1 MNYQIDDL
9 KEAVDRLRDSLDKD
23 DPEDVDMVVRLIKN
37 IATQI
42 KNDYWALHVNE
53 DDIVIRPVD
62 KGDKSYKII
71 NTIEFL
77 YKPMYFQNI
86 YEGNEIEYYSKDRT
100 EELIESASIEAHN
113 EFWQSHEIIYG
124 NVYGSLPIEL
134 ATKEGI
140 AKLLKCGWKKT
151 NVDIVEFAKSI
162 DVETARKIA
171 ENKYRHYILLKEV
184 ETNCILLLRYN
195 F

>member
-9 KEAVDRLRDSLDKD
+9 KEAVDRLRDSLEKD

-53 DDIVIRPVD
+53 DDIVIQPVD

-100 EELIESASIEAHN
+100 EELIESATIEAHN
-113 EFWQSHEIIYG
+113 AFWQSHEIIYG

-134 ATKEGI
+134 ATKEGV

-151 NVDIVEFAKSI
+151 NVDIVEFAKTI
-162 DVETARKIA
+162 DVDTARKIA
-171 ENKYRHYILLKEV
+171 EKKYRHYILLKEV

>member
-134 ATKEGI
+134 ATKEGV

>member
-1 MNYQIDDL
+1 MSYQIEDL
-9 KEAVDRLRDSLDKD
+9 REAVNRLSDSLQREDA
-23 DPEDVDMVVRLIKN
+23 EDVDMYVRLIRN
-37 IATQI
+37 ISTQI
-42 KNDYWALHVNE
+42 KNEYWAQHVNE
-53 DDIVIRPVD
+53 ADFVIQPVHNAA
-62 KGDKSYKII
+62 KEYKTI

-100 EELIESASIEAHN
+100 EELIESGTIEAHN
-113 EFWQSHEIIYG
+113 EFWQTHDIVYG

-134 ATKEGI
+134 ASKEGV

-151 NVDIVEFAKSI
+151 NVDIIEFSKTLTVEE
-162 DVETARKIA
+162 VRKIA
-171 ENKYRHYILLKEV
+171 ETKYRHYILLKEI
-184 ETNCILLLRYN
+184 ETQSLLLLRYN